1 MIGVLPADI
10 KIGTFALAALM
21 IAVDAFPVPTLT
33 WTITAAGRP
42 PAA

>member
-1 MIGVLPADI
+1 MMAV
-10 KIGTFALAALM
+10 AAL
-21 IAVDAFPVPTLT
+21 PVPTLT